1 MELDQSFAGQLLS
14 ALLGQLPSLVV
25 ELGFAIALLV
35 MLLPHRATLGRARM
49 PALAGAALLVG
60 LALLTRLVFAGLQAY
75 AMAGGTPALGIS
87 AMYAV
92 VGTLLQV
99 LHGVAIILLGLAI
112 IRR

>member
-1 MELDQSFAGQLLS
+1 MDFEWWHWIV
-14 ALLGQLPSLVV
+14 LG
-25 ELGFAIALLV
+25 IALVIAELAV
-35 MLLPHRATLGRARM
+35 PAFFVIWFGLG
-49 PALAGAALLVG
+49 ALLVG

-92 VGTLLQV
+92 VGTVLQV